1 MGCSVSR
8 ATFHSRY
15 AVPKHKREVT
25 STGYRLG
32 DLIRVI
38 VNPGEVES
46 LKDAGPGEFAVLDI
60 KTKEK
65 AFLEMPYGSTPA
77 SLKALIESHFDTH
90 AIRATEKLWIV

>member
-1 MGCSVSR
+1 MSR

-15 AVPKHKREVT
+15 AVPKHKREAT

-38 VNPGEVES
+38 VEPGELDS
-46 LKDAGPGEFAVLDI
+46 LKDAGPGEFAVLDL
-60 KTKEK
+60 KTSEK
-65 AFLEMPYGSTPA
+65 AFCELPYGATPA
-77 SLKALIESHFDTH
+77 TVKAMIESHFDTH

>member
-1 MGCSVSR
+1 MSR

-25 STGYRLG
+25 STGHRLG

-38 VNPGEVES
+38 VEPGEVDS
-46 LKDAGPGEFAVLDI
+46 LKDAGAGEFAVMDL

-65 AFLEMPYGSTPA
+65 AFCELPYGATPA
-77 SLKALIESHFDTH
+77 SVKTLIESHFDSH
-90 AIRATEKLWIV
+90 ATRATEKLWIV